1 MKTAKNCLA
10 RRKIRS
16 YLDRKTVLDKIDKLL
31 DAANNRLK
39 QSNAGIK
46 IFKRGQK
53 LSLRGMLPKKKGN
66 GKSQQTIS
74 LGIYCNGAGIGS
86 AEKQAQKLASQ
97 LALNEFAW
105 NDWIDK
111 EKSIG
116 TVGYWIKEFESDYF
130 NRKEKNERSLTT
142 WNTEYK
148 AMFNRLNIADNL
160 TEPILI
166 DLVLTTDPDTRQ
178 RKRAVLAANTLAKFA
193 KLDCDFNRYKGN
205 YSHLNNGDRELPTD
219 EEIAKYYWSI
229 PNSHWQRAF
238 ALIAAYGISNH
249 ELFHIDLNSLT
260 KPPGHLISNYRKN
273 HYGVRRIWCLY
284 PEWYE
289 QWELSKPVDLPNVS
303 GKNNRALGNRVTN
316 AFKRYG

>member
-1 MKTAKNCLA
+1 M
-10 RRKIRS
+10 
-16 YLDRKTVLDKIDKLL
+16 DKIDKQLN
-31 DAANNRLK
+31 AANNRLK

-53 LSLRGMLPKKKGN
+53 LSLRGMLPKKKGH
-66 GKSQQTIS
+66 GKSQQIIS
-74 LGIYCNGAGIGS
+74 LGIYCNGAGIGR

-148 AMFNRLNIADNL
+148 EMFNLLNISDNL
-160 TEPILI
+160 TEPILT

-178 RKRAVLAANTLAKFA
+178 RKRAVLAANSLAKFA

-205 YSHLNNGDRELPTD
+205 YSHLKNNGDCALPTD
-219 EEIAKYYWSI
+219 EEIIRYYWSI
-229 PNSHWQRAF
+229 KHPQWQRAF
-238 ALIAAYGISNH
+238 GLMAAYGISNH
-249 ELFHIDLNSLT
+249 ELFHVELDSLQ
-260 KPPGHLISNYRKN
+260 KSPGHLVSKYRKN
-273 HYGVRRIWCLY
+273 PQKSLWCASYMVLI
-284 PEWYE
+284 
-289 QWELSKPVDLPNVS
+289 S
-303 GKNNRALGNRVTN
+303 
-316 AFKRYG
+316 